1 MFLVSVSPGTFVARV
16 KCPKIYLKK
25 DKMLQCHDTNMVCAS
40 LQNETC
46 FPLMCWYIVKAFP
59 AVIVKTFIHTKR
71 KDCTVKLH
79 SSTGATDTFKHV
91 NSISVKK
98 TPVCLINK
106 DCMMTEQIKMTAT
119 VTFDLRSVSA
129 LLQGRQKRL
138 QLAEQISEGD
148 CSHSS
153 QQLDHFSG
161 S

>member
-1 MFLVSVSPGTFVARV
+1 
-16 KCPKIYLKK
+16 
-25 DKMLQCHDTNMVCAS
+25 
-40 LQNETC
+40 
-46 FPLMCWYIVKAFP
+46 
-59 AVIVKTFIHTKR
+59 
-71 KDCTVKLH
+71 
-79 SSTGATDTFKHV
+79 
-91 NSISVKK
+91 
-98 TPVCLINK
+98 
-106 DCMMTEQIKMTAT
+106 MMTEQIKMTAT